1 MGTHE
6 SWWPPCSSYSD
17 TVCFYVLL
25 YKTCSHLVPTI
36 LSFILIAHREK
47 LFFCK
52 FHTTLVV
59 YTPVFCQYFWH
70 HLAHCFFLKI
80 SEAILTRSLKMQN
93 EAGEYVDLYI
103 PRYGVVRVYA
113 FACCTFYALLYLSM
127 TVTLWT
133 SSALLIHTLSAFYA
147 RLAWLF
153 SRLTR
158 AWFTPGD
165 INKSNI
171 LNGYFLIWNFY
182 IRFRYGN

>member
-1 MGTHE
+1 MFQGGPQNKRSRNWAVDVLSLCVMGTHE

-70 HLAHCFFLKI
+70 HLAHCFFLQI

-113 FACCTFYALLYLSM
+113 FACCTFYA
-127 TVTLWT
+127 
-133 SSALLIHTLSAFYA
+133 
-147 RLAWLF
+147 RLECPLF
-153 SRLTR
+153 ENDCH
-158 AWFTPGD
+158 FVD
-165 INKSNI
+165 V
-171 LNGYFLIWNFY
+171 
-182 IRFRYGN
+182 

>member
-1 MGTHE
+1 MSHDG
-6 SWWPPCSSYSD
+6 PPAHHTVIPCVSMSCCIKPVRIWCLPYSHSS
-17 TVCFYVLL
+17 LL
-25 YKTCSHLVPTI
+25 HTERSY
-36 LSFILIAHREK
+36 
-47 LFFCK
+47 FFCK

-70 HLAHCFFLKI
+70 HLAHCFFLQI

-133 SSALLIHTLSAFYA
+133 SSALLIHTSSTFYA

-171 LNGYFLIWNFY
+171 LNGYFLNWNFY
-182 IRFRYGN
+182 IRFRYR